1 MFQLSHLV
9 RATRG
14 HAVRAMSTC
23 EVALVG
29 CGVPKRGMG
38 WYHGVQMID
47 GRVPSG
53 RLTDVVEPWFL
64 GAGADSDAGKE
75 FKAWADSV
83 SGVAFHSS
91 VAGMARPA
99 GPKLALISGRT
110 ADNPRLL
117 KEVIEQGCTHVF
129 LEKPGAP
136 TVGELEEMA
145 AYAKS
150 KGVGVFMGYN
160 KNVTKYVTEARE
172 FEART
177 PGAST
182 TFCANNAYKPEEL
195 DECFERN
202 SEGMLKNMAVHELA
216 LLVTFYGVKLE
227 TIKSVSADKDFSV
240 CETRGAYT
248 DFSRVGFTI
257 ETTEGKTL
265 TVKSDRCGGSFNE
278 AIVYVNGEEKFR
290 SVTPD
295 AALEKQVAAMEAQSP
310 GLMPYFYLQDEDYIT
325 LKERCCKHIVDGAPG
340 TPDGIATIEI
350 AIDTLKVAEY
360 LTPTIQKQLGF

>member
-1 MFQLSHLV
+1 M
-9 RATRG
+9 RR
-14 HAVRAMSTC
+14 STFGRFTEC
-23 EVALVG
+23 L
-29 CGVPKRGMG
+29 PPRS

-117 KEVIEQGCTHVF
+117 KEVIEQGCTRACVPGCGDGREPGPGLRVRVWRARADVF

-160 KNVTKYVTEARE
+160 KNVTKCAHAVC
-172 FEART
+172 
-177 PGAST
+177 AS
-182 TFCANNAYKPEEL
+182 
-195 DECFERN
+195 R
-202 SEGMLKNMAVHELA
+202 
-216 LLVTFYGVKLE
+216 
-227 TIKSVSADKDFSV
+227 
-240 CETRGAYT
+240 R
-248 DFSRVGFTI
+248 
-257 ETTEGKTL
+257 
-265 TVKSDRCGGSFNE
+265 
-278 AIVYVNGEEKFR
+278 
-290 SVTPD
+290 
-295 AALEKQVAAMEAQSP
+295 AA
-310 GLMPYFYLQDEDYIT
+310 
-325 LKERCCKHIVDGAPG
+325 
-340 TPDGIATIEI
+340 
-350 AIDTLKVAEY
+350 
-360 LTPTIQKQLGF
+360 